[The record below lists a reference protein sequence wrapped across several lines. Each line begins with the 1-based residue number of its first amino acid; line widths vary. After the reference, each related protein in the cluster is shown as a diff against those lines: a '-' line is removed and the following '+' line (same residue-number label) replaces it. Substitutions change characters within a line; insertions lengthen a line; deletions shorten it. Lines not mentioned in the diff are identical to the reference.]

1 MSQDI
6 VLMLK
11 SPSSLLYLLS
21 VVVKKRDS
29 RENKMPHNRKTIRG
43 WDVQIP
49 NLNEEQDTLTL
60 LRHPE

>member
-29 RENKMPHNRKTIRG
+29 RENKMPHNRKTIKEDG
-43 WDVQIP
+43 MYKYLI
-49 NLNEEQDTLTL
+49 
-60 LRHPE
+60 